1 MKGFCDVVCASLTTE
16 AVTKFTMFI
25 SHGGKT
31 TLLDIVHAGNEAL
44 VVGERRRQ
52 ADSSQRRSAPDSS
65 GRDAND

>member
-31 TLLDIVHAGNEAL
+31 TLLDIVHAGNEAFT
-44 VVGERRRQ
+44 RR
-52 ADSSQRRSAPDSS
+52 
-65 GRDAND
+65 GRTAAAS